1 MSCGDDNDALNRL
14 AWFDRQVFAQRPAYG
29 HPYRIRLGGA
39 EHCLNRQEA
48 LELSR
53 ALIRAL
59 DDGYLP
65 EAEHREAPTATHRR
79 PSSGAMR
86 LDLESAKTEPA
97 PPTEAGEAF
106 AEATRKLGG

>member
-1 MSCGDDNDALNRL
+1 MSARD
-14 AWFDRQVFAQRPAYG
+14 
-29 HPYRIRLGGA
+29 
-39 EHCLNRQEA
+39 E
-48 LELSR
+48 
-53 ALIRAL
+53 L
-59 DDGYLP
+59 DDLRQRVWVLEQKIAKL
-65 EAEHREAPTATHRR
+65 EAREAPTATHRR

>member
-1 MSCGDDNDALNRL
+1 MNPEHAGTL
-14 AWFDRQVFAQRPAYG
+14 RQA
-29 HPYRIRLGGA
+29 IRLIEKYARDECGTRAVVLGELRDMLN
-39 EHCLNRQEA
+39 EHA
-48 LELSR
+48 
-53 ALIRAL
+53 
-59 DDGYLP
+59 
-65 EAEHREAPTATHRR
+65 REAPTATHRR

>member
-1 MSCGDDNDALNRL
+1 MSARDELDEL
-14 AWFDRQVFAQRPAYG
+14 RQRVWVLEQKIAK
-29 HPYRIRLGGA
+29 L
-39 EHCLNRQEA
+39 EA
-48 LELSR
+48 
-53 ALIRAL
+53 
-59 DDGYLP
+59 
-65 EAEHREAPTATHRR
+65 REAPTATHRR